1 MNTLQ
6 CYEHREA
13 LWWVYLLGTVV
24 AARGGVLLRIRI
36 ALFSRVPALVEMH
49 SFSISV
55 SERRMIGS
63 STEIQVQQSDANLH
77 HPSRLR

>member
-1 MNTLQ
+1 MDTLQ

-13 LWWVYLLGTVV
+13 LWRVYLLGTVV

-49 SFSISV
+49 SFQYIC
-55 SERRMIGS
+55 
-63 STEIQVQQSDANLH
+63 Q
-77 HPSRLR
+77 